1 MSEYTYQVID
11 CAKFFIKEGMYS
23 IKEVEQML
31 ADMKA
36 ELVKTVEALYNSAV
50 VQKEKGEL

>member
-36 ELVKTVEALYNSAV
+36 VKDVQDKALRKSI
-50 VQKEKGEL
+50 EKIK